1 MAAPGLIEAWL
12 RVFEL
17 SAADLRGF
25 GLAWARVAPSVALV
39 PAFGL
44 RAVPGPAR
52 AGLGVAVALCIAP
65 ALRPLAAESAL
76 PWPLLLLQQVA
87 LGLPVA
93 IVSAVG
99 IWVLVMVGGVIDD
112 LRGARAELNLPVL
125 EKPLSPTGALLG
137 LLGCI
142 LFLESGGPTRIA
154 SALLGPERPLLEP
167 VLGAALH
174 LTRGIQVALAVAAP
188 LIAASMVLQIASALV
203 MRAASPA
210 HLQPVIE
217 PLKSLALLAILA
229 FLLDRLLVA
238 SSGLILNLP

>member
-17 SAADLRGF
+17 SAVDLRGF

-52 AGLGVAVALCIAP
+52 AGLGVAVAFCIAP
-65 ALRPLAAESAL
+65 ALRPIAVDSML
-76 PWPLLLLQQVA
+76 PWPLLLLQQAA

-93 IVSAVG
+93 LVSAVG
-99 IWVLVMVGGVIDD
+99 IWTLVMVGGVIDD
-112 LRGARAELNLPVL
+112 LRGARAELSLPVL
-125 EKPLSPTGALLG
+125 DKPLGPSGALLG
-137 LLGCI
+137 LLACI
-142 LFLESGGPTRIA
+142 LFLESGGPSRIA
-154 SALLGPERPLLEP
+154 RALLGPERRLLEP
-167 VLGAALH
+167 LLGAALH
-174 LTRGIQVALAVAAP
+174 LTHGIHVALAVAAP

-203 MRAASPA
+203 MRAANPA

-238 SSGLILNLP
+238 SSGLIVGLP